1 MVRLHITV
9 SGVVQGVGFRYFTQM
24 KAVQFN
30 INGWVRNSTDGE
42 AVEIVA
48 VGDRD
53 NLDQFIKSLRQGNPF
68 SKVTDINMNELTDTE
83 PFHSFK
89 IRY

>member
-1 MVRLHITV
+1 
-9 SGVVQGVGFRYFTQM
+9 M

-30 INGWVRNSTDGE
+30 ITGWVRNSTDGE

>member
-1 MVRLHITV
+1 MRLHITV
-9 SGVVQGVGFRYFTQM
+9 SGDVQGVGFRYYTQM

-30 INGWVRNSTDGE
+30 ITGWVKNSSEGS
-42 AVEIVA
+42 VEIVA
-48 VGDRD
+48 VGDKD
-53 NLDQFIKSLRQGNPF
+53 NLDHFVEELRQGNPF
-68 SKVTDINMNELTDTE
+68 SKVAEVEIARLADTE